1 MYFTVLKRAVMSD
14 TGLRPMNRA
23 DLEQVLAWRNHPDVR
38 RFMYTT
44 HEISLDEHRHWFERT
59 TLDSN
64 THFRI
69 YEKGGKAFGFIKICK
84 TRSPQIADWGF
95 YMSPDAPKGISGLLG
110 NETLKYA
117 FNELKLHK
125 LCGQVLGFNDRSI
138 AFHKRLGFIEEGRL
152 REQHFD
158 GTHYHDVVCFGLLAQ
173 EWQPQEVK

>member
-1 MYFTVLKRAVMSD
+1 MSK
-14 TGLRPMNRA
+14 TGLRAVTME
-23 DLEQVLAWRNHPDVR
+23 DLEQMLAWRNHPEVR

-44 HEISLDEHRHWFERT
+44 HEISWDEHRHWFERT
-59 TLDSN
+59 NRNPN
-64 THFRI
+64 THLRI
-69 YEKGGKAFGFIKICK
+69 YEKDDEATGFVNISK

-95 YMSPDAPKGISGLLG
+95 YVSPDAPKGIGSSLG
-110 NETLKYA
+110 DETLKFA

-125 LCGQVLGFNDRSI
+125 LCGQALVFNDRSI

-158 GTHYHDVVCFGLLAQ
+158 GTNYHDVVYFGLLAN